1 MNGQNSTSLNGIA
14 HVPNSI
20 TSSLIPQPPTPQA
33 GEQLDYQMRLLSLWI
48 NEVKQTGRIDYPEL
62 VQLLDQVHEVE
73 NAPDGAVLMQQQCDA
88 LVQNLK
94 QAQTDIR
101 EAAQEIQFHLKKL
114 ANTLQDNNLTP
125 TEEQELRS
133 RIREKTQQFLQGVEY
148 LLDVT
153 QHHVYQPSPLW
164 KKWMRR
170 TEETET
176 ETVRKW
182 MNDLNY
188 IRQYIAQQ
196 AQVGVLAGNCQTG
209 NSKTPDFRRLHKY
222 LETASSLGDLLGN
235 FVQRELNHK
244 VAGGGKF
251 GIPKGY

>member
-1 MNGQNSTSLNGIA
+1 MNGQHSTSLNNIA
-14 HVPNSI
+14 HIPNST
-20 TSSLIPQPPTPQA
+20 TSPLIPLPTNQA
-33 GEQLDYQMRLLSLWI
+33 GEKLAYQMRLLSLWI
-48 NEVKQTGRIDYPEL
+48 NQVKQTGQIDYPEL

-73 NAPDGAVLMQQQCDA
+73 NAPDGAVLMPQQCDA

-94 QAQTDIR
+94 RAQSDIR
-101 EAAQEIQFHLKKL
+101 EAAEAIQFHLNELSGALKDG
-114 ANTLQDNNLTP
+114 TLGN
-125 TEEQELRS
+125 TEEKELRS
-133 RIREKTQQFLQGVEY
+133 HIREKTQQFLQGVEY

-153 QHHVYQPSPLW
+153 QHHVYQPSQPW

-170 TEETET
+170 TEDTEA

-196 AQVGVLAGNCQTG
+196 AQVGVLAGNFPTG

-222 LETASSLGDLLGN
+222 LENAPGFGDLLGN
-235 FVQRELNHK
+235 FVQRALSHK

>member
-1 MNGQNSTSLNGIA
+1 MNGQHSTSLNNIA
-14 HVPNSI
+14 HIPNST
-20 TSSLIPQPPTPQA
+20 TSPLIPLPTNQA
-33 GEQLDYQMRLLSLWI
+33 GEKLAYQMRLLSLWI
-48 NEVKQTGRIDYPEL
+48 NQVKQTGQIDYPEL

-94 QAQTDIR
+94 RAQSDIR
-101 EAAQEIQFHLKKL
+101 EAAEAIQFHLNELSGALKDG
-114 ANTLQDNNLTP
+114 TLGN
-125 TEEQELRS
+125 TEEKELRS
-133 RIREKTQQFLQGVEY
+133 HIREKTQQFLQGVEY

-153 QHHVYQPSPLW
+153 QHHVYQPSQPW

-170 TEETET
+170 TEDTEA

-196 AQVGVLAGNCQTG
+196 AQVGVLAGNFPTG

-222 LETASSLGDLLGN
+222 LENAPGFGDLLGN
-235 FVQRELNHK
+235 FVQRALSHK